1 MELLLKNRKYLR
13 ISCSRFS
20 RHKIKT
26 GKNQPPEKCLAIN
39 NDHYKRQ
46 GKCFPLA
53 GNKVLIRA
61 IEAKLSALLVSQYSP
76 IYLDSG
82 VHFTSMFWYS
92 CVCVSGCCLYF
103 IFFFVKSVNV
113 TKRYWSHRHC
123 QLTREL
129 KKIPA
134 AVIWETRKMISYQRG
149 LNRTQK
155 GRWQGWG
162 LSSVAEH
169 LPNMNEAYK
178 LWGLNLTPSATKNKN
193 LMVPE
198 R

>member
-1 MELLLKNRKYLR
+1 MLPPRWQQSSDQSHWSQI
-13 ISCSRFS
+13 ISTFGESIFTYIFRLWSAFY
-20 RHKIKT
+20 
-26 GKNQPPEKCLAIN
+26 Q
-39 NDHYKRQ
+39 Y
-46 GKCFPLA
+46 
-53 GNKVLIRA
+53 VLIFMRVCFRM
-61 IEAKLSALLVSQYSP
+61 LSVF
-76 IYLDSG
+76 
-82 VHFTSMFWYS
+82 H
-92 CVCVSGCCLYF
+92 
-103 IFFFVKSVNV
+103 FFFVKSVNV